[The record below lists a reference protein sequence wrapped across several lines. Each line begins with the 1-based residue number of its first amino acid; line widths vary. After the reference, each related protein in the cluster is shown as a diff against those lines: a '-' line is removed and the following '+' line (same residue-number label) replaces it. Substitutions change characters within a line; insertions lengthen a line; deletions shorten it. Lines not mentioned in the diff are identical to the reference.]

1 LKPSGIEFDLPG
13 EARVTLALFDPEG
26 RELATLID
34 GQLFGP
40 GTHAVDFIARGYTNG
55 VYLYRLSIENGGE
68 RFVDTRRI
76 VLGTQ
81 SEETK
86 QSR

>member
-1 LKPSGIEFDLPG
+1 M
-13 EARVTLALFDPEG
+13 TLTLFDTEG

-34 GQLFGP
+34 GQLHTP
-40 GTHAVDFIARGYTNG
+40 GTHMVDFIARGYTNG
-55 VYLYRLSIENGGE
+55 VYLYRLSIDNGGE

-81 SEETK
+81 SDETK
-86 QSR
+86 SNR